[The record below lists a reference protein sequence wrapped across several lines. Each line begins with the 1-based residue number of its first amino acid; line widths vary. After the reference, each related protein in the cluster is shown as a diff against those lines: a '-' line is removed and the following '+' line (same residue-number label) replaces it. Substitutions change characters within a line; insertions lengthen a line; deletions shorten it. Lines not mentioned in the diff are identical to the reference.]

1 MRVLCLHGQGTN
13 SRILRA
19 QTESFRRLLPDHYEF
34 FYLDGAYEC
43 GPGEGVAGVFP
54 GPYRCYYPM
63 PPTQGSLRQAH
74 ELVLDAVDRDGPF
87 DVVLGFSQRNH
98 KGRSHDADTDADAD
112 PPLFRA
118 AVFLC
123 ASQPF
128 SISPRAGLDCSAD
141 FDLTA
146 AATTI
151 SAGAISRSV
160 DDGSSSDSSS
170 PTASSSEDEDVE
182 GNVDATVRR
191 FDPSHDPHRIGI
203 PTAHVL
209 GKLDR
214 WAPQGRKLVDL
225 CAEGTALLF
234 AHRLGHV
241 VPRDA
246 AASAAIAEVVERV
259 AVGM

>member
-1 MRVLCLHGQGTN
+1 MR
-13 SRILRA
+13 
-19 QTESFRRLLPDHYEF
+19 
-34 FYLDGAYEC
+34 
-43 GPGEGVAGVFP
+43 GPGKRENITDPRTANQGAALAASILLHN
-54 GPYRCYYPM
+54 
-63 PPTQGSLRQAH
+63 PTTTTTAH
-74 ELVLDAVDRDGPF
+74 
-87 DVVLGFSQRNH
+87 QRNH
-98 KGRSHDADTDADAD
+98 KGRSHDANADAD

-151 SAGAISRSV
+151 SAGAISRSA
-160 DDGSSSDSSS
+160 DDVSSDDSSQ
-170 PTASSSEDEDVE
+170 TASSSEDEVDIDA
-182 GNVDATVRR
+182 DATVRR

-225 CAEGTALLF
+225 CAEGTAVLF

>member
-63 PPTQGSLRQAH
+63 PPTQDSLRQAH

-87 DVVLGFSQRNH
+87 DVVLGFSQGAALAASILLHNPTTTTTAHQRNH
-98 KGRSHDADTDADAD
+98 KGRSHDANADAD

-151 SAGAISRSV
+151 SAGAISRSA
-160 DDGSSSDSSS
+160 DDVSSDDSSQ
-170 PTASSSEDEDVE
+170 TASSSEDEVDIDA
-182 GNVDATVRR
+182 DATVRR

-225 CAEGTALLF
+225 DA
-234 AHRLGHV
+234 GHV
-241 VPRDA
+241 FL
-246 AASAAIAEVVERV
+246 VVIEWKIQT
-259 AVGM
+259 